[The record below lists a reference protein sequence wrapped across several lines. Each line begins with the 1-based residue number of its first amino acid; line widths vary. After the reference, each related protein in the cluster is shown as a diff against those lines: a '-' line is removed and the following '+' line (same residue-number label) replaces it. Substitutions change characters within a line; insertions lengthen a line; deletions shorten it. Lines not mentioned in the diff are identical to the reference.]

1 MTGESATL
9 HAPARPF
16 VPFAG
21 GRLLTA
27 LRGANLLLAAGAVLM
42 IVRLPWIGDM
52 GVHAATVERLRHDL
66 FHPGNPMVDSPT
78 DSPYYSPWTVC
89 LALFAR
95 ATGLDTFDVLRCA
108 AVVGLIV
115 LATGVRRFVRTLSAH
130 PAAPLLAVLCL
141 LLLWG
146 VRPFIWSGFLGL
158 TSLSANASYPST
170 FASGLGFHL
179 LALLTQVLRRPAGAG
194 SLSYAGSAGLGLLWA
209 FLMLSHQFT
218 GVVFTFG
225 ALGVLVAAS
234 GRPTRAVLLRLGAAL
249 AVGLAVLAAW
259 PYYSFFALLGAGGLE
274 EIHQPLY
281 RKPGA
286 LFTLVPLG
294 VLALAVRFRRDR
306 RDPLVV
312 WFLLGLVTVGA
323 GAVLDKWSLGRTE
336 PAVVMPAQIAAALL
350 VLDGGARR
358 LRAAFAAVLA
368 AALAAGLW
376 AQRDALT
383 FVMRADA
390 LPTAVTR
397 DAWKVWQTP
406 GWTKRYTAYGD
417 VFMTGDRGAAITLPA
432 YGGYTVEAGYPDFFL
447 PDEKQRAA
455 DTARYFA
462 PGTPRAERLAVLRKY
477 DVKWVLQR
485 PSRGGLPAGDPALRE
500 VRKGPDGRVLYEV
513 LARG

>member
-1 MTGESATL
+1 MTGEPATL
-9 HAPARPF
+9 RAPARPF
-16 VPFAG
+16 DPLAP

-27 LRGANLLLAAGAVLM
+27 LRGAALLLTAGAVLM
-42 IVRLPWIGDM
+42 CVRLPWIGDM

-89 LALFAR
+89 LALFAK

-108 AVVGLIV
+108 AVAGLVV
-115 LATGVRRFVRTLSAH
+115 LVTGVRRFVRTLGAH

-146 VRPFIWSGFLGL
+146 VRPFVWSGFLGL

-170 FASGLGFHL
+170 FATGLGFHL
-179 LALLTQVLRRPAGAG
+179 LALLTRVLRRPGG
-194 SLSYAGSAGLGLLWA
+194 TGVVPYAGLGLLWA
-209 FLMLSHQFT
+209 VLMLSHQFT

-225 ALGVLVAAS
+225 VVGVLVAAP
-234 GRPTRAVLLRLGAAL
+234 GRPTRAGALRLATAL
-249 AVGLAVLAAW
+249 AVGLTVLAVW
-259 PYYSFFALLGAGGLE
+259 PYYSFFALLGTGGLE

-281 RKPGA
+281 RHA
-286 LFTLVPLG
+286 ATRFTLVPLG
-294 VLALAVRFRRDR
+294 LLALAVRFRRDR

-312 WFLLGLVTVGA
+312 WFLLGLLTVGA

-336 PAVVMPAQIAAALL
+336 PAIVMPAQLAAALC
-350 VLDGGARR
+350 VLDHGTARR
-358 LRAAFAAVLA
+358 LRGVFAAVLT
-368 AALAAGLW
+368 AALAVGLW

-383 FVMRADA
+383 FVLRGDA
-390 LPTAVTR
+390 LPKAVTG
-397 DAWKVWQTP
+397 DAWKVWQP
-406 GWTKRYTAYGD
+406 VGWAMRDAAYGD
-417 VFMTGDRGAAITLPA
+417 VFMTGDRRAACTLPA
-432 YGGYTVEAGYPDFFL
+432 YGGYTVAAGYPDFFL
-447 PDEKQRAA
+447 PDEKRRAA
-455 DTARYFA
+455 DTTRYFA
-462 PGTPRAERLAVLRKY
+462 PGTPRAERLAVLRRY
-477 DVKWVLQR
+477 HVKWVLQR